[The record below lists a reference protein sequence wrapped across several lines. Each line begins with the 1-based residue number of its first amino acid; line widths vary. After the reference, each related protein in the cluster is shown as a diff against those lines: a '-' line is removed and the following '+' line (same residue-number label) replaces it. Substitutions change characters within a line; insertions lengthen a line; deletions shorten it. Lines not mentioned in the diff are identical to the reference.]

1 MKRREFLKASALTTF
16 TVATLSSEPMALIA
30 QTTNASTNEAPS
42 GPPIGCGIIGLGD
55 RGREVLNTLIHLP
68 TLPPV
73 AICDIYDPFL
83 KRAQQMA
90 PKTTTYSDYHQLLED
105 KNVQAVVVAT
115 PTHQHKQI
123 VLDALQAGKHVYC
136 EAPIA
141 HTVEDAKAIALAGQ
155 NAATKLIFQA
165 GLQQRVHPQS
175 LHVYKFI
182 KSNALGNIVA
192 CRSQWHQ
199 KTSWRRAA
207 PDPQRQQEINW
218 RLDKAISPGLMGEIG
233 IHGINLTSWYVGAL
247 PVAADGRGAVM
258 FWKDGREVPDT
269 VQAIIE
275 YPGGMNLVYDITLVN
290 SFDDYYN
297 LFMGSQSA
305 ILVRGDKAWMV
316 NEADAPL
323 EGWIVYARKEPVG
336 DNVGVVLVAD
346 ATKLLAL
353 GKMPS
358 QDAQNDPTKTVLYH
372 ALEAFVE
379 SIHSGKPSLAGPLE
393 GYQATIAALKT
404 NEAILSG
411 SRVEF
416 KPEWFSL
423 S

>member
-1 MKRREFLKASALTTF
+1 MNRRDFLKSSTLTTLA
-16 TVATLSSEPMALIA
+16 VAGLSSEPVALFA
-30 QTTNASTNEAPS
+30 QEANAAAGDAPS
-42 GPPIGCGIIGLGD
+42 GPPIGCGVIGLGE
-55 RGREVLNTLIHLP
+55 RGREVVNTLNHLA

-73 AICDIYDPFL
+73 AICDIYEPFL
-83 KRAQQMA
+83 KRTQEAA
-90 PKTTTYSDYHQLLED
+90 PKAAAYSDYRQLLED

-141 HTVEDAKAIALAGQ
+141 NTLDDAKAIALAGQ
-155 NAATKLIFQA
+155 GAAPKLIFQA
-165 GLQQRVHPQS
+165 GLQQRIHPQS

-182 KSNALGNIVA
+182 RSNALGTIAA

-233 IHGINLTSWYVGAL
+233 IHGINLTSWYVGGQ
-247 PVAADGRGAVM
+247 PVAATGRGGVL

-275 YPGGMNLVYDITLVN
+275 YPGGVNLVYDITLVN
-290 SFDDYYN
+290 SFDDSYN

-336 DNVGVVLVAD
+336 DDVGVVLVAD

-353 GKMPS
+353 GQMPS
-358 QDAQNDPTKTVLYH
+358 QAKQEDPTKTMLYH
-372 ALEAFVE
+372 ALEAFVN
-379 SIHSGKPSLAGPLE
+379 SIHSGKPSEAGPLE
-393 GYQATIAALKT
+393 GYQATVAALKT
-404 NEAILSG
+404 NEAIVNG
-411 SRVEF
+411 SRLEF
-416 KPEWFSL
+416 KQEWFQL